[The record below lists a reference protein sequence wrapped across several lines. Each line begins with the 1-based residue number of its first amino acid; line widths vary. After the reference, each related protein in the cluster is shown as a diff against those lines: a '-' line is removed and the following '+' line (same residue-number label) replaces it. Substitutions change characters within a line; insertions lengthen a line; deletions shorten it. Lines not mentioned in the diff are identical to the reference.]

1 MWDGF
6 VDRGWLIPTCA
17 TSHHKIITRDIK
29 LPGTIGASVVS
40 VDVEAVSNPRDIHS
54 LELFFCRSR
63 AVNVALTARC
73 SLFSQA

>member
-17 TSHHKIITRDIK
+17 MSHHKIITRDIK

-40 VDVEAVSNPRDIHS
+40 VDVEAVSNPRDIR
-54 LELFFCRSR
+54 LIFFRPSR

-73 SLFSQA
+73 SFVSQT

>member
-17 TSHHKIITRDIK
+17 MSHHKIITRDIK

-40 VDVEAVSNPRDIHS
+40 VDVEAVSNPRDIR
-54 LELFFCRSR
+54 LDFFCPSR

-73 SLFSQA
+73 SFVSQT